1 MKELLW
7 FLSILF
13 LVRITPSAAVV
24 LNSKDKAPYFA
35 YIEVLNTNDK
45 NIDETPSKMLEA
57 SLLEEPNNLSDQKE
71 ILSDEEEIY
80 SGTHN
85 AGNAIKTVDS
95 SLSNEILVSAENHDR
110 RDSSASAHSD
120 SASLSENNP
129 KPINPDTVSERFWR
143 VFSLDG

>member
-1 MKELLW
+1 MGHHRIETLIQNFK
-7 FLSILF
+7 ILF

-57 SLLEEPNNLSDQKE
+57 SLLEEQNNLSDQRE

-80 SGTHN
+80 SGNHN
-85 AGNAIKTVDS
+85 TGIF
-95 SLSNEILVSAENHDR
+95 DR
-110 RDSSASAHSD
+110 V
-120 SASLSENNP
+120 L
-129 KPINPDTVSERFWR
+129 F
-143 VFSLDG
+143 

>member
-1 MKELLW
+1 M
-7 FLSILF
+7 
-13 LVRITPSAAVV
+13 
-24 LNSKDKAPYFA
+24 
-35 YIEVLNTNDK
+35 LNTNDK

-85 AGNAIKTVDS
+85 AGNGIKTVDA

-129 KPINPDTVSERFWR
+129 KPINPDTVSDLSIGSRR
-143 VFSLDG
+143 

>member
-1 MKELLW
+1 MGHHRIETLIQNFK
-7 FLSILF
+7 ILF

-57 SLLEEPNNLSDQKE
+57 SLLEEQNNLSDQRE

-80 SGTHN
+80 SGNHN
-85 AGNAIKTVDS
+85 TGIFDRILFYRLTVK
-95 SLSNEILVSAENHDR
+95 IIVSAENHDLCTI
-110 RDSSASAHSD
+110 S
-120 SASLSENNP
+120 NC
-129 KPINPDTVSERFWR
+129 
-143 VFSLDG
+143 

>member
-1 MKELLW
+1 M
-7 FLSILF
+7 
-13 LVRITPSAAVV
+13 
-24 LNSKDKAPYFA
+24 
-35 YIEVLNTNDK
+35 LNTNDK

-85 AGNAIKTVDS
+85 AGNGIKTVDA

-129 KPINPDTVSERFWR
+129 KPINPDTVSESVRR